1 MKNALMNYLF
11 LIICMI
17 IFPLVVTAQTTIA
30 MENNSAVSGQTGT
43 PTLNASEI
51 PGAHSIQSYVD
62 HINPAALAAQ
72 LAPIFSL
79 LGAALVALAGLV
91 LMLQAK
97 KTAVRMF
104 VTGIGCVVIGS
115 VPGLLVPV
123 FLLIKSMP
131 VWLTMIIA
139 FFISLS
145 LLGAFAAI
153 FIGRAA
159 AAVMI
164 GSLAAWIIQRMLLL
178 FILPFSALRRVFGGN
193 DTT

>member
-1 MKNALMNYLF
+1 MNKSLLNSLF
-11 LIICMI
+11 LIICMVI
-17 IFPLVVTAQTTIA
+17 YPLAVIAQTTETIDKGTVI
-30 MENNSAVSGQTGT
+30 SSQTGARS
-43 PTLNASEI
+43 LNASDI
-51 PGAHSIQSYVD
+51 PGSHSIQSYVD
-62 HINPAALAAQ
+62 HINPSALAAQ
-72 LAPIFSL
+72 LAPMFSL
-79 LGAALVALAGLV
+79 LGAALVTLSGLV

-97 KTAVRMF
+97 RTAVRMF

-123 FLLIKSMP
+123 FILIKSMP

-139 FFISLS
+139 FFMSLA

-164 GSLAAWIIQRMLLL
+164 GSLAAWVIQRILLL
-178 FILPFSALRRVFGGN
+178 LILPFSALRRVIN
-193 DTT
+193 RDDQ

>member
-1 MKNALMNYLF
+1 LNKSLLNSLF
-11 LIICMI
+11 LIICMVI
-17 IFPLVVTAQTTIA
+17 YPLAVIAQTTETIDKGTVI
-30 MENNSAVSGQTGT
+30 SSQTGARS
-43 PTLNASEI
+43 LNASDI
-51 PGAHSIQSYVD
+51 PGSHSIQSYVD
-62 HINPAALAAQ
+62 HINPSALAAQ
-72 LAPIFSL
+72 LAPMFSL
-79 LGAALVALAGLV
+79 LGAALVTLSGLV

-97 KTAVRMF
+97 RTAVRMF

-123 FLLIKSMP
+123 FILIKSMP

-139 FFISLS
+139 FFMSLA

-164 GSLAAWIIQRMLLL
+164 GSLAAWVIQRILLL
-178 FILPFSALRRVFGGN
+178 LILPFSALRRVIN
-193 DTT
+193 RDDQ

>member
-1 MKNALMNYLF
+1 MNYLF

-145 LLGAFAAI
+145 FPDIRDLVVAI
-153 FIGRAA
+153 HDWNMLNMALSRKQYQSKIA
-159 AAVMI
+159 
-164 GSLAAWIIQRMLLL
+164 SPLLL
-178 FILPFSALRRVFGGN
+178 ISTRFV
-193 DTT
+193 